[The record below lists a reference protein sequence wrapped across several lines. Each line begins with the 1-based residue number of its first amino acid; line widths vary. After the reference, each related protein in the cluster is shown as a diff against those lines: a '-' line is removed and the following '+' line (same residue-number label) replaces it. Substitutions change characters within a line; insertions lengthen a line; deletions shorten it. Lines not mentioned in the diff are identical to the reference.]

1 MPNARAFS
9 TSTLQELS
17 NDTKNIPMRGVLGP
31 AVEL

>member
-9 TSTLQELS
+9 ISTLQDLS
-17 NDTKNIPMRGVLGP
+17 NDTKNAPMRGVLGP